1 MDERYVGGPA
11 GEQSE
16 RLDGGFDLAADLI
29 MGPVNSDLD
38 LAGQVAAV
46 MDRLALDAHLQVSA
60 VDRHWQ
66 IAIHLW
72 PALKTVTS
80 RTGLL
85 TGSLVATGVDADML
99 AGVGPHP
106 HYPRDPRRHL
116 TFHAATPPTSQW
128 PHQDLPGYGLG
139 RHGDPGRYDLV
150 LLNLAFHDAALLD
163 PDRRTRLGKYHRE
176 VLASALE
183 RTTPGG
189 LTVALTSPVFL
200 DHPDS
205 DLRRAVAER
214 ADLVG
219 AVRLPAGAMRPDSH
233 AEGPTDV
240 VLLHHRRPGQPGPG
254 IPAAREVTTNS
265 GRGHLNEYW
274 LDNPDHVLGHL
285 ELSESGTFTVR
296 PGGEP
301 LGRLLQAAFDQ
312 IASNAINIL
321 TASPSSP
328 RPAPPP
334 GLSAGPGPTDPGSA
348 PRL

>member
-1 MDERYVGGPA
+1 MDERETDSPA
-11 GEQSE
+11 AEQAG

-29 MGPVNSDLD
+29 MGPVSSGPDP
-38 LAGQVAAV
+38 AGQLAAV
-46 MDRLALDAHLQVSA
+46 IDRLALDAHLQVSA

-80 RTGLL
+80 RTGRL
-85 TGSLVATGVDADML
+85 TGSLAATGVDADML

-116 TFHAATPPTSQW
+116 TFHAAIPPTTQW
-128 PHQDLPGYGLG
+128 PHQDLSGYGLG

-163 PDRRTRLGKYHRE
+163 PDRRTRLGTYHRE
-176 VLASALE
+176 VLTSALD

-254 IPAAREVTTNS
+254 IPAAREVTA
-265 GRGHLNEYW
+265 GMGQGHLNEYW

-285 ELSESGTFTVR
+285 EPSESDTFTVR
-296 PGGEP
+296 PGREP
-301 LGRLLQAAFDQ
+301 LGRLMQVAFDQ
-312 IASNAINIL
+312 IAAVALTVL
-321 TASPSSP
+321 TADPSSA
-328 RPAPPP
+328 RPVRPP
-334 GLSAGPGPTDPGSA
+334 GRSADSGSVAPGDA

>member
-1 MDERYVGGPA
+1 MDESYVGGPA
-11 GEQSE
+11 DEQRE

-29 MGPVNSDLD
+29 MGPASPGPDP
-38 LAGQVAAV
+38 AGQVAAV

-66 IAIHLW
+66 IAMHLW
-72 PALKTVTS
+72 PALKTVAS
-80 RTGLL
+80 RTGHL
-85 TGSLVATGVDADML
+85 TGSLAATGVDADVL

-116 TFHAATPPTSQW
+116 TFHAAIPPTTQW

-150 LLNLAFHDAALLD
+150 LLNLAFHDVALLD
-163 PDRRTRLGKYHRE
+163 PDRRTRLGTYHRE

-183 RTTPGG
+183 RTAPGG

-240 VLLHHRRPGQPGPG
+240 VLLHHRHPGQTGPG
-254 IPAAREVTTNS
+254 IPAALEVTTPS

-274 LDNPDHVLGHL
+274 LDYPDHVLGHL
-285 ELSESGTFTVR
+285 ELSESDTFTVL
-296 PGGEP
+296 PGREP
-301 LGRLLQAAFDQ
+301 LGRLLQVAFDQ
-312 IASNAINIL
+312 IASDASTIL
-321 TASPSSP
+321 TAGPSPS
-328 RPAPPP
+328 RPAPLLERP
-334 GLSAGPGPTDPGSA
+334 AGAGPTDPEGA
-348 PRL
+348 PHL